1 MKHDFTVFIKGAA
14 MGAANVIPGV
24 SGGTIALVTGI
35 YARLI
40 QALKAFDVGA
50 IKLLL
55 GRDWQGFAQRVDLR
69 FLIAL
74 AVGVVVSILTLAR
87 VFEGLLEAYPV
98 LIMAFFFGLI
108 LASVY
113 YVGKTVEQWSPGG
126 VAAFVIGTVV
136 ATSIAFL
143 TPATENGA
151 FWYVAIC
158 GVVGVCSMI
167 LPGLSGSF
175 VLILMGNYLLVLR
188 GINTFDLDILIP
200 LGVGV
205 VLGLIGFAQLLGW
218 IFKTYPNLTIALM
231 TGFVLGSL
239 AVIWPWKS
247 EVYLMDDAGQ
257 PVLKD
262 GAEPIIQGYQ
272 WFLPDVSVAET
283 WIAVGLIAVGVGV
296 MWGVERLA
304 DSE

>member
-1 MKHDFTVFIKGAA
+1 MKHDVIVFIKGAA

-40 QALKAFDVGA
+40 QALKSFDVGA
-50 IKLLL
+50 IKLLRK
-55 GRDWQGFAQRVDLR
+55 RDWSGFAERVDLR

-74 AVGVVVSILTLAR
+74 AVGVAVSIVTLAR
-87 VFEGLLEAYPV
+87 IFEGLLEAYPV

-113 YVGKTVEQWSPGG
+113 YVGKTVEQWSPG
-126 VAAFVIGTVV
+126 VIAAFIIGTVV

-143 TPATENGA
+143 TPATENDA
-151 FWYVAIC
+151 FWYVGIC
-158 GVVGVCSMI
+158 GVVAVCSMI

-175 VLILMGNYLLVLR
+175 VLILLGNYLLVLR
-188 GINTFDLDILIP
+188 GINTFDFDILIP

-205 VLGLIGFAQLLGW
+205 VVGLIGFAQLLGW
-218 IFKTYPNLTIALM
+218 IFKTYPNLTISLM

-239 AVIWPWKS
+239 AVIWPWKQ
-247 EVYLMDDAGQ
+247 ELYLLDDLGE
-257 PVLKD
+257 PILKD
-262 GAEPIIQGYQ
+262 GTEPIIQGYQ
-272 WFLPDVSVAET
+272 WLLPDFALTET
-283 WIAVGLIAVGVGV
+283 WLAIGLIVVGVAV

-304 DSE
+304 EAE

>member
-1 MKHDFTVFIKGAA
+1 MKHDLIVFIKGAA

-50 IKLLL
+50 VKLLA
-55 GRDWQGFAQRVDLR
+55 GRNWQGFAERVDLR
-69 FLIAL
+69 FLGAL

-113 YVGKTVEQWSPGG
+113 YVGKTVEQWSPG
-126 VAAFVIGTVV
+126 VIAAFVIGTVV

-143 TPATENGA
+143 TPATENSA

-218 IFKTYPNLTIALM
+218 IFKTYPNLTISLM

-247 EVYLMDDAGQ
+247 EVYLLDEAGQ

-272 WFLPDVSVAET
+272 WFVPDVALPET
-283 WIAVGLIAVGVGV
+283 WFAIGLILVGVGV

-304 DSE
+304 HSE

>member
-1 MKHDFTVFIKGAA
+1 MKHDLVVFIKGAA

-50 IKLLL
+50 VKLLV

-69 FLIAL
+69 FLMAL

-113 YVGKTVEQWSPGG
+113 YVGKTVERWAPG
-126 VAAFVIGTVV
+126 VVVAFVIGTVA

-151 FWYVAIC
+151 FWYVALC

-188 GINTFDLDILIP
+188 GINTFDFDILIP

-218 IFKTYPNLTIALM
+218 IFKTYPNLTISLM

-247 EVYLMDDAGQ
+247 EVYLMDALGQ

-262 GAEPIIQGYQ
+262 GAELIIQGYQ
-272 WFLPDVSVAET
+272 WFLPDVGLPET
-283 WIAVGLIAVGVGV
+283 WLAIGLIAVGVGV

-304 DSE
+304 DSG